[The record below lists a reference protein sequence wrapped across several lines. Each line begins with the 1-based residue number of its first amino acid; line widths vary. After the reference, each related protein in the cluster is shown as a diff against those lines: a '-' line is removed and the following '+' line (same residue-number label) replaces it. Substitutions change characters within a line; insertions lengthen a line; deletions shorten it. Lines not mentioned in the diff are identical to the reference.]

1 MTEIGPAKTYSCNI
15 SIEST
20 IVVDIAVV
28 QDDANIVRR
37 LAIAQMSSLAIT
49 RAQIRA
55 GITVVRCT
63 GGNVGAGGAAS
74 LFSLHQWESVDDG
87 DSTSLTDDGSA

>member
-1 MTEIGPAKTYSCNI
+1 MNEIVSAKTYSCNVPI
-15 SIEST
+15 KPT

-28 QDDANIVRR
+28 QDDTNVVRR
-37 LAIAQMSSLAIT
+37 LAIAQMSGLAVP
-49 RAQIRA
+49 RAQVRA

-74 LFSLHQWESVDDG
+74 LCETSSVGNCVENG
-87 DSTSLTDDGSA
+87 DFDKSH